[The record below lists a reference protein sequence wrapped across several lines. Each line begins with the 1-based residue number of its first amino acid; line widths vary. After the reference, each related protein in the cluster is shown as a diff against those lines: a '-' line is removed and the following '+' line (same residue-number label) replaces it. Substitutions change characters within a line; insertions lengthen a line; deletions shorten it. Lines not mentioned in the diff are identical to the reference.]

1 MLWFQNN
8 YNSNLVDDCV
18 AVVVALWSSYTDA
31 SGFQHYEFQFEFVVW
46 IVKNQL
52 KRVYES

>member
-46 IVKNQL
+46 IIKNMQI
-52 KRVYES
+52 SA